1 MPSRHL
7 PPRHRGALRLI
18 LTVAYASALG
28 AGLAL
33 WIFTPRTIA
42 GALGTV
48 LTSGAAT
55 MLILGAIPCLYAVAR
70 DRWRIERWATWLII
84 GGAASYLL
92 TVWTLV
98 VTETTGR
105 LAQAWFIT
113 ALLALIVYRAVEV
126 DGTARLYRV
135 VVEEALANDGS

>member
-7 PPRHRGALRLI
+7 PPGHRLVLRVL
-18 LTVAYASALG
+18 LAVAYTAALA
-28 AGLAL
+28 AGVAL

-42 GALGTV
+42 GALGSV

-70 DRWRIERWATWLII
+70 DLWRIERWATWLII
-84 GGAASYLL
+84 GGAGSYLL

-105 LAQAWFIT
+105 LAQACFIT
-113 ALLALIVYRAVEV
+113 ALLALIGYRAVEV
-126 DGTARLYRV
+126 DGTARQYRM
-135 VVEEALANDGS
+135 VVEEALGA

>member
-7 PPRHRGALRLI
+7 PTRHRRVLRILLATAYVAALAAGA
-18 LTVAYASALG
+18 
-28 AGLAL
+28 AL
-33 WIFTPRTIA
+33 WIVTPRTIA
-42 GALGTV
+42 GAIGHV

-55 MLILGAIPCLYAVAR
+55 MLIAGAIPCLYAVAR

-98 VTETTGR
+98 ITETTGR
-105 LAQAWFIT
+105 LAQACFIT
-113 ALLALIVYRAVEV
+113 ALLALIGYRAVEV
-126 DGTARLYRV
+126 DGTARQYRT
-135 VVEEALANDGS
+135 VVEEALG